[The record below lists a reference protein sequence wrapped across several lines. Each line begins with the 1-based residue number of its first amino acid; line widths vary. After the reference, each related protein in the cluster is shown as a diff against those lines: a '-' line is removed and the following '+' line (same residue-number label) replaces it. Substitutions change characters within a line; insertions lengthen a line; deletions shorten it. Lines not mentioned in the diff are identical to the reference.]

1 MEAGVAVACRVRVGL
16 SLPDTVDVVED
27 VHPWLVGRRVQLGKG
42 SHDDVRIYSPKTCS
56 VLAPDLE
63 TIQGKQAVLL
73 LIHNGEKMFTLR
85 ETIH

>member
-1 MEAGVAVACRVRVGL
+1 VYAGVAVACRVRVGL

-27 VHPWLVGRRVQLGKG
+27 VQPWLVRRHVQLDKG
-42 SHDDVRIYSPKTCS
+42 SDDGVRIHSPKTCS

-73 LIHNGEKMFTLR
+73 LIDDGEKMFTLR